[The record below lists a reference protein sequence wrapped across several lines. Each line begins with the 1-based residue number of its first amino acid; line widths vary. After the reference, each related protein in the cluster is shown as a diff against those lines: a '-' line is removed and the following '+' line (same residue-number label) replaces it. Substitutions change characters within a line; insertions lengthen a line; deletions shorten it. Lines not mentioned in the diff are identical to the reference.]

1 MRELISFHRAIKIQL
16 VLLLLHQIQFYH
28 ALSFT
33 LYANA
38 ASNTRVYNNTTW
50 IQWCTIQLLVVGWSF
65 NDGSIFRVANKY
77 LEIYHNKMSQTTS
90 PRLFFLPWIVFLEF
104 LEIELWK
111 HYGKYALVVV
121 LARSKFHSEP
131 QTIICSLKYAEW
143 VTTMNF
149 KNNKGLFRNRV
160 QSQPS

>member
-1 MRELISFHRAIKIQL
+1 MRELISFQRAIKIQL
-16 VLLLLHQIQFYH
+16 VIRLLHQIQFYH

-65 NDGSIFRVANKY
+65 NDGSIFRVTNKY

-90 PRLFFLPWIVFLEF
+90 PRLFFTVNCISGISGNRTLKTLR
-104 LEIELWK
+104 EICVSCRFSSVKVSLW
-111 HYGKYALVVV
+111 
-121 LARSKFHSEP
+121 
-131 QTIICSLKYAEW
+131 
-143 VTTMNF
+143 TT
-149 KNNKGLFRNRV
+149 NNHL
-160 QSQPS
+160 